1 MTGLFQISERAFAK
15 FTPTKRAGASPG
27 PYVTAM
33 ASILGTEMFKTLFL
47 IRLRSSGSRSRIE
60 LRIMN
65 LELLTLFF
73 PGSVF
78 LLSNSKNPASRNAF
92 NNTGTRF
99 LWCSRFA
106 SAGTTPPNFLWRATC
121 EETTE
126 ERTRK
131 DLDIPKPFTSSTAMA
146 VSSQLV
152 SIASIFVIAIILC
165 QFLLFFNKR
174 GTLGACT
181 LKAKKGGMSMK
192 DMRFYDC
199 RYFELSNGLRVV
211 ITPMRNILGVTASL
225 MVRGGTRAETLETIG
240 VSHAMEHMFFKGG
253 KRYPNSLALAR
264 AIESSGGKHN
274 ALTGK
279 ETVSFYVQHGSFKRN
294 LGLQALEDMIIYGK
308 YTEEELEKEKT
319 AIKSELRD
327 DFDDVDKIF
336 LRKRCKK
343 LLFGEHPLGYFYKEN
358 EKTIARLTV
367 GSLMHYREQFYKANN
382 LVISVVGNVSIDAT
396 IKDIERR
403 FGKLEQGSV
412 PSWQEFL
419 PEHVPQERALV
430 FPRKKKK
437 DATIVLA
444 SPACGYS
451 DADYYAFDIF
461 SSILGEGMGSRLFQ
475 RLRDKDGLG
484 YSIDSYTDQYFE
496 TGFLLTMWKTDPANI
511 ERSVVAVLDEYRKFF
526 ETGVTDEELRNMK
539 GYLIGK
545 SGIELKCQELSIDY
559 GNDVALLGKPRTINE
574 YAKGIRAVKKED
586 ILRIARTYLDKI
598 KLKLGI
604 CAEEQ
609 YCGKEKFEEL
619 LSSAS

>member
-1 MTGLFQISERAFAK
+1 
-15 FTPTKRAGASPG
+15 
-27 PYVTAM
+27 
-33 ASILGTEMFKTLFL
+33 
-47 IRLRSSGSRSRIE
+47 
-60 LRIMN
+60 
-65 LELLTLFF
+65 
-73 PGSVF
+73 
-78 LLSNSKNPASRNAF
+78 
-92 NNTGTRF
+92 
-99 LWCSRFA
+99 
-106 SAGTTPPNFLWRATC
+106 
-121 EETTE
+121 
-126 ERTRK
+126 
-131 DLDIPKPFTSSTAMA
+131 
-146 VSSQLV
+146 
-152 SIASIFVIAIILC
+152 
-165 QFLLFFNKR
+165 
-174 GTLGACT
+174 
-181 LKAKKGGMSMK
+181 MSMK

-264 AIESSGGKHN
+264 AIESSGGNHN

-336 LRKRCKK
+336 LRKLCKK

-451 DADYYAFDIF
+451 DADYYAFDIL

-475 RLRDKDGLG
+475 RFRDKDGLG